1 MVDFGYDNNAIRN
14 QNLSNTADSVMIV
27 LTEEPLPCRK
37 AKKEWKFKCKSWI
50 KKLLNCCL
58 SQNITKKVNSL
69 LNVSMLFL
77 FIFISTLTNIR
88 QINWI
93 FLYQH
98 EQNGPLL

>member
-27 LTEEPLPCRK
+27 LPEEPLPCRK

-98 EQNGPLL
+98 EQNGLLL